1 MNTVTKTLAALAIGA
16 ALAPVAL
23 MGGAFAASA
32 LADSA
37 GAQPLPFFPIE
48 NEAAPKLIADAPLAE
63 PLARGVA
70 IIQYRTENFRVLP
83 IFGAGATDVS
93 PRAGHLHV
101 TIDDLPWHWADASST
116 NAIVVAGLPA
126 GPHKVL
132 IELADPEHHVL
143 TGKTVTFTVP
153 ESTAQAQ

>member
-16 ALAPVAL
+16 ALAQ
-23 MGGAFAASA
+23 GAFAASA

-37 GAQPLPFFPIE
+37 RAQPLPFFPIE

-83 IFGAGATDVS
+83 IFGVDATDVS

-101 TIDDLPWHWADASST
+101 TIDDLPWHWADVSST
-116 NAIVVAGLPA
+116 SAIVVAGLPA

-132 IELADPEHHVL
+132 IELASPEHRVY
-143 TGKTVTFTVP
+143 TSQTVTFTVP

>member
-1 MNTVTKTLAALAIGA
+1 MNTLTKTLAALAVGA
-16 ALAPVAL
+16 ALTQ
-23 MGGAFAASA
+23 GAFAAGA

-37 GAQPLPFFPIE
+37 QRQPLPFFAIE

-70 IIQYRTENFRVLP
+70 IIQYRTENFRILP
-83 IFGAGATDVS
+83 VFGASATDVS

-101 TIDDLPWHWADASST
+101 TIDDLPWHWADVSST

-132 IELADPEHHVL
+132 IELADPDHHVL
-143 TGKTVTFTVP
+143 TGQTVQFTVP
-153 ESTAQAQ
+153 QVEAHTY

>member
-1 MNTVTKTLAALAIGA
+1 MNAVTKTLAAFAVGA
-16 ALAPVAL
+16 ALAQNV
-23 MGGAFAASA
+23 FAAGA

-37 GAQPLPFFPIE
+37 QAQPLPFFAIE
-48 NEAAPKLIADAPLAE
+48 SEAAPKVIADAPLAG

-70 IIQYRTENFRVLP
+70 IIHYRTENFRVLP

-101 TIDDLPWHWADASST
+101 TIDDLPWHWADVSST

-132 IELADPEHHVL
+132 IELASPEHHVY
-143 TGKTVTFTVP
+143 TSQTVTFTVP